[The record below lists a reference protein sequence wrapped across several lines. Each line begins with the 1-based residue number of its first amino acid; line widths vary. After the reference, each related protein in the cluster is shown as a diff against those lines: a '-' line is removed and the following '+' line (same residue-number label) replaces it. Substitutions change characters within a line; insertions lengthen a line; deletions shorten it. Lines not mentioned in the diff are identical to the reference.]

1 VALFIFIRY
10 RWQRYDKFINPTNKM
25 REKYHIMSVMVDAIG
40 KTPGPT
46 EKKKGG
52 TRMGCLSGVYPCFSW
67 CMKSSENL
75 KLAPFYFTLATS
87 SAG

>member
-1 VALFIFIRY
+1 
-10 RWQRYDKFINPTNKM
+10 
-25 REKYHIMSVMVDAIG
+25 MVDAIG